1 MTNRSSRRR
10 LIVILLLVVA
20 VAGALIRQLA
30 APGSTQR
37 DIGTV
42 MMLLWLPV
50 IGQVVGWVFGKVRV
64 MRQLRQ
70 AAAAAAAGE
79 APSVPLAFDDT
90 APFAPQLWI
99 DLTLRPS
106 SLPAENYAISPGL
119 YGCALVVGNQ
129 GFTARWRVEPGEAVA
144 RGVPHALKLEFLR
157 PALALPC
164 FAPGTAFRMLVGE
177 TFIGDGQ
184 VSRAV

>member
-50 IGQVVGWVFGKVRV
+50 IGQVVGWVFGQVRV

-70 AAAAAAAGE
+70 AAAAAAAGD

-90 APFAPQLWI
+90 APFAPQ
-99 DLTLRPS
+99 
-106 SLPAENYAISPGL
+106 
-119 YGCALVVGNQ
+119 
-129 GFTARWRVEPGEAVA
+129 
-144 RGVPHALKLEFLR
+144 
-157 PALALPC
+157 
-164 FAPGTAFRMLVGE
+164 
-177 TFIGDGQ
+177 
-184 VSRAV
+184 